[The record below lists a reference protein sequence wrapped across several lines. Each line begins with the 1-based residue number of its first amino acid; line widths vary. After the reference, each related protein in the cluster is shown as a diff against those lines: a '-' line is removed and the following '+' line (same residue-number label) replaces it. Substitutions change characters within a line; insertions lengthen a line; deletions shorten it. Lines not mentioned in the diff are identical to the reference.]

1 VVNWSERRAERR
13 ATTPAE
19 RLALAEKRLAKT
31 LERRGP
37 ESWRTVNAMEAVAKY
52 READDRY
59 GDALALRKQVV
70 TGRRSEL
77 GPEHQLTLAA
87 EARLAVTYIELKRPD
102 RAKPLL
108 VHVRR
113 GLTAAQGAD
122 DATVLAVTER
132 LADVELALGEYEA
145 AGTLLRDLMARY
157 AERGDEVAGSAVGI
171 TLAKSLIRQGRYPEA
186 SELLR
191 TVVEARGRV
200 LGTDD
205 PETLASLRNLASS
218 LVWSQ
223 EFAEASIVAR
233 NLLAA
238 TVRTQGPD
246 HADTLDAE
254 RLVEDIDRRLD
265 AW

>member
-1 VVNWSERRAERR
+1 
-13 ATTPAE
+13 
-19 RLALAEKRLAKT
+19 
-31 LERRGP
+31 
-37 ESWRTVNAMEAVAKY
+37 MEAVAKY
-52 READDRY
+52 REGDDRY
-59 GDALALRKQVV
+59 SDALPLRKQVV
-70 TGRRSEL
+70 IGRRRQL
-77 GPEHQLTLAA
+77 GLEHELTLAA
-87 EARLAVTYIELKRPD
+87 EARLAVTYIELKRAD

-108 VHVRR
+108 AHVYR
-113 GLTAAQGAD
+113 GLQAAKGAD
-122 DATVLAVTER
+122 DVTVLAVTER
-132 LADVELALGEYEA
+132 LADVELALGEYEE
-145 AGTLLRDLMARY
+145 AGTLLREVMARY
-157 AERGDEVAGSAVGI
+157 DERGDEVASSAAGI

-191 TVVEARGRV
+191 SVVEVRGRI

-218 LVWSQ
+218 LIWSR

-238 TVRTQGPD
+238 SVRTQGPD
-246 HADTLDAE
+246 HADTKDAE